1 MSVVSSEQQSEFVEY
16 CMDFY
21 GPGGIYDYDFNE
33 AEIEVALSY
42 RLISRADLPFDG
54 DTIDRE
60 IVRDIVLDILREG
73 EQ

>member
-1 MSVVSSEQQSEFVEY
+1 MSVVSSEQQSEFVDY
-16 CMDFY
+16 CMSFY
-21 GPGGIYDYDFNE
+21 GPGGIYDYDFCKG
-33 AEIEVALSY
+33 EIEVALSY
-42 RLISRADLPFDG
+42 RLISHSDLPFDG